1 MYTSIIFFCFF
12 FLKIL
17 VASYRCRGFPLG
29 PGVQV
34 CKCCFRDKCDKFHH
48 VRTEPRY
55 DMDVVPRL
63 AVFARW
69 RRGRREREE
78 REEGE
83 EGEEGGATFGDESHW
98 LSRKAA
104 PVLFPFMGV
113 GILQVRPA
121 PCTLPVHFP
130 LLYKKKKK
138 VFCVGRRGRRG
149 ADGALEVVT
158 ACGAVKYC
166 GGRREE
172 ASDWLRAGARHHQS
186 KCIIAGCCVEKL
198 RGGFINSA
206 KKQKNKK
213 KTS

>member
-1 MYTSIIFFCFF
+1 
-12 FLKIL
+12 
-17 VASYRCRGFPLG
+17 
-29 PGVQV
+29 
-34 CKCCFRDKCDKFHH
+34 
-48 VRTEPRY
+48 
-55 DMDVVPRL
+55 MDVVPRL
-63 AVFARW
+63 GVFARW

-78 REEGE
+78 RE

-130 LLYKKKKK
+130 LLYQKKKKK

-158 ACGAVKYC
+158 VCGAVNIVVG
-166 GGRREE
+166 GGRRPVI
-172 ASDWLRAGARHHQS
+172 G
-186 KCIIAGCCVEKL
+186 
-198 RGGFINSA
+198 
-206 KKQKNKK
+206 
-213 KTS
+213 